1 MSKNKNPDHSSN
13 TYSSDR
19 VIGWREVVI
28 LPQLG
33 IDKIKAKIDT
43 GARSSALHA
52 FNIVEFQRNGKDFI
66 RFQVHPVQRDRITTV
81 TSEAELLEYRKVRNS
96 GGGVQLRPVIMTEIK
111 LGQSS
116 WAIELTLTNRDVMGF
131 RMLLG
136 RQAVRN
142 KFLIDPGR
150 SFLQSRR
157 KR

>member
-81 TSEAELLEYRKVRNS
+81 TSEAELLEYRKVKNS